1 MTMGGCLGFTLCL
14 CSDPIRGKQAL
25 NREYPFFFLTHPRSF
40 CMLSLESIQGVR
52 ILLAPVM
59 KLVDMQVLG
68 TCAVRCVGSSPT
80 GGNYLRSM
88 YSTSFILA
96 LESGRF
102 FCVEE
107 ALLNEVRSSILAAF
121 FSNTL

>member
-1 MTMGGCLGFTLCL
+1 
-14 CSDPIRGKQAL
+14 
-25 NREYPFFFLTHPRSF
+25 
-40 CMLSLESIQGVR
+40 MLSLESIQGVR

-80 GGNYLRSM
+80 GGNNLRPM

-107 ALLNEVRSSILAAF
+107 ALLNEVRFSILTTF
-121 FSNTL
+121 FQIHFDSKVRFKLL